1 MNKTLVLT
9 PQQSKN
15 INLLKGL
22 SIVLVVFIHADVRS
36 YLARYME
43 VGAAMDVYME
53 TLNVDKNISRQCC
66 ADVLF
71 CQWVPVLLA

>member
-22 SIVLVVFIHADVRS
+22 SIVLVVFIHADVR
-36 YLARYME
+36 
-43 VGAAMDVYME
+43 
-53 TLNVDKNISRQCC
+53 
-66 ADVLF
+66 
-71 CQWVPVLLA
+71 